1 MLQPA
6 LLGGVTIGVLSALP
20 IVNLANLCCCA
31 WIITG
36 GGVSAYLLQQQRPG
50 PITAG
55 DGALVGL
62 MAGAFGAVAWLLVEI
77 PLSLAMAPFQ
87 AGLIESALQN
97 ASDLPPE
104 LQAWMESLRQ
114 GTARGAGMVFGFLVM
129 LFVGSPFAMVGGIIG
144 ALAFRKSSPP
154 PVPAEWA
161 PPPPALPP
169 Q

>member
-20 IVNLANLCCCA
+20 IVNIVNLCCCA

-36 GGVSAYLLQQQRPG
+36 GAVSSYLLQQQRPA

-62 MAGAFGAVAWLLVEI
+62 MAGAIGAVVWLVVEI
-77 PLSLAMAPFQ
+77 PLSMVLAPFQ
-87 AGLIESALQN
+87 AGLIESAMRN
-97 ASDLPPE
+97 SADLPPE
-104 LQAWMESLRQ
+104 MQAWLETMRS
-114 GTARGAGMVFGFLVM
+114 GTARGAGMVLQFLVM
-129 LFVGSPFAMVGGIIG
+129 LFVGSLFAMVGGIIG
-144 ALAFRKSSPP
+144 ALAFKKPAP
-154 PVPAEWA
+154 PVVQEWG
-161 PPPPALPP
+161 PPPPLPP